1 MFEQA
6 TYTCPRCGFAIAP
19 HQLKGET
26 FVCGTCQG
34 EFRTMTDPETGRI
47 ALFESEGRI
56 VPEPLYLP
64 KGSIRAAVALA
75 MAFSCWALI
84 VTGGDV
90 PGPLFGVLLTVVGYY
105 FGFRMRV
112 KEAASRIYDPG
123 AHVQEPLF
131 LPGGCIRTTLM
142 LGFGVSAVVLH
153 SQGRLVRREF
163 LEFFVVLAGLIGGHL
178 FARAFAGLKGG
189 AAHVAL
195 SHVKGASVLCAAAW
209 LTILFLSGGHAQ
221 APPTLVLG
229 LCCVQTFY
237 YGSRS

>member
-1 MFEQA
+1 M
-6 TYTCPRCGFAIAP
+6 
-19 HQLKGET
+19 
-26 FVCGTCQG
+26 
-34 EFRTMTDPETGRI
+34 
-47 ALFESEGRI
+47 
-56 VPEPLYLP
+56 
-64 KGSIRAAVALA
+64 
-75 MAFSCWALI
+75 
-84 VTGGDV
+84 

-221 APPTLVLG
+221 APPALLLG
-229 LCCVQTFY
+229 LCCVETFY